1 MDSLNESDW
10 GECSSFIRDQVSR
23 ASDNGYY
30 VCPFGFVGGQ
40 KEATA
45 MLEYFRASAP
55 PTTEELKTKSNKL
68 VVKTEDTQRDET
80 TLRKRSV
87 LISGHQTSISIE
99 DAFWIELK
107 SICKQQTKSLNQIAT
122 EVDERR
128 SGNLSSALRVFILN
142 YKARDRLT

>member
-1 MDSLNESDW
+1 MVKNED
-10 GECSSFIRDQVSR
+10 IQ
-23 ASDNGYY
+23 
-30 VCPFGFVGGQ
+30 Q
-40 KEATA
+40 
-45 MLEYFRASAP
+45 
-55 PTTEELKTKSNKL
+55 
-68 VVKTEDTQRDET
+68 DET

-107 SICKQQTKSLNQIAT
+107 SICERERKSLNQIAT

-142 YKARDRLT
+142 YKAQDKLT

>member
-1 MDSLNESDW
+1 
-10 GECSSFIRDQVSR
+10 
-23 ASDNGYY
+23 
-30 VCPFGFVGGQ
+30 
-40 KEATA
+40 
-45 MLEYFRASAP
+45 
-55 PTTEELKTKSNKL
+55 
-68 VVKTEDTQRDET
+68 VVKNEDTQQDET

-107 SICKQQTKSLNQIAT
+107 SICERERKSLNQIAT

-142 YKARDRLT
+142 YKAQDKLT

>member
-1 MDSLNESDW
+1 LGIKKNYRYGLKIQGLLLPAQLKSLKQRE
-10 GECSSFIRDQVSR
+10 I
-23 ASDNGYY
+23 
-30 VCPFGFVGGQ
+30 
-40 KEATA
+40 
-45 MLEYFRASAP
+45 
-55 PTTEELKTKSNKL
+55 KL

-80 TLRKRSV
+80 ILRKRSV

-107 SICKQQTKSLNQIAT
+107 SICKRETKSLNQIAT

-142 YKARDRLT
+142 YKAQDRLT